1 MDKDKM
7 PACLFRRDYM
17 NLKGRGQA
25 VFSKEF
31 RKSLNTKYLSFQ
43 YFQFVEYRVNP
54 IMAGTIEFPL
64 PFHAG
69 ILGAK
74 L

>member
-1 MDKDKM
+1 M
-7 PACLFRRDYM
+7 PASSFGEDYM
-17 NLKGRGQA
+17 NLRVEDQA

-31 RKSLNTKYLSFQ
+31 RKSQNTKYLSFQ